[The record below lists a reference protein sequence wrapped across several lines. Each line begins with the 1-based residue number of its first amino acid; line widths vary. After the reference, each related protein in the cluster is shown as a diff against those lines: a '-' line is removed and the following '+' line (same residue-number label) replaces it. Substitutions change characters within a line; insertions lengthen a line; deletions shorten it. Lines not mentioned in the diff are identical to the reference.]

1 MKKDNH
7 MENKKKLRNEV
18 IKGELML
25 GFGIIL
31 IVVGLITFNL
41 PQIIPYQSLIQG
53 IGLFL
58 VVVGL
63 WNLIQHFRYL
73 KNPEAQKKAR
83 VENMDERK
91 LWIQARSGNNAF
103 KFGIT
108 TTYLALLFTGATP
121 EAISSDLAWWAL
133 AGIVVGTLIVYII
146 SLVRYE
152 QMY

>member
-1 MKKDNH
+1 MN
-7 MENKKKLRNEV
+7 NKKKLNYEV

-25 GFGIIL
+25 GIGVLL

-41 PQIIPYQSLIQG
+41 PQIIPYQTLIQG

-63 WNLIQHFRYL
+63 WNLIQHFRYQ
-73 KNPEAQKKAR
+73 KNPAAEKKAW
-83 VENMDERK
+83 VESTDERK
-91 LWIQARSGNNAF
+91 LWIQSRSGNNAF

-108 TTYLALLFTGATP
+108 TTYLALLFVGATQG
-121 EAISSDLAWWAL
+121 AISSDLAWWVL

-146 SLVRYE
+146 SLVSYE
-152 QMY
+152 QKY